1 MTYYVDAN
9 YWIYWFDKRFPEHKH
24 VLKIMRK
31 AIREG
36 IVLNTITV
44 VEIAHYFRH
53 MPKREFKERMERILG
68 LSTLTLAE
76 LDLEILKTALDILA
90 EYANMGIG
98 GRDSI
103 ILATMK
109 NKSIKKIL
117 THDKTFKKIRG
128 IEVVDTI
135 PS

>member
-24 VLKIMRK
+24 VTKIMRK
-31 AIREG
+31 ATREG

-44 VEIAHYFRH
+44 IEIAHYFRH
-53 MPKREFKERMERILG
+53 MPKHEFKERMEKILG

-90 EYANMGIG
+90 EYANMDIG
-98 GRDSI
+98 GRDSV

-117 THDKTFKKIRG
+117 THDKIFKKIRG